1 MTEKRNKFL
10 YRFIQDTVSSGRRRL
25 SGNGS
30 LSRLAAMSS
39 PRRLRA
45 PSPAVAQP
53 SAEQSPEGSERADES
68 DSTSTSHSH
77 SHGHGTLSNAARQ
90 IDKAMRYLLD
100 TDHHRNDKGEEI
112 WLMGVCHAPGAP
124 DFAAD
129 FATRLWLTY
138 RAGFELIR
146 DRQLGDLLPPVA
158 DLEEYLTPEWP
169 RELDPP
175 GAYGFA
181 TDAGWGCMLRT
192 GQSLLA
198 NALLMAWFG
207 RDWRRISQVE
217 VQQHPLYV
225 HLVSLFLDTPYP
237 SAPFSIHRMA
247 LAGKQLGKDVGQWFG
262 PSTAAGAIKNLVGA
276 YPLAGVGVVV
286 GMDGCLSKAEV
297 FTSSHSQ
304 WTDEDPAVDWGY
316 RPVLILL
323 NLRLGLDRVNPVYHD
338 TIKALFTFPQSVG
351 IAGGR
356 PCSSYHFVGAQGA
369 DLIYLDPHHTR
380 PAIRTVAE
388 LEKQRERQ
396 EEEEPKRGSRFTIRR
411 THADKSASPSKAAS
425 PSRRVASSP
434 ARTPSPPSPLQVPG
448 SPPPPSPPSSLPS
461 TPPRAMAS
469 LSPPSSPS
477 PPPPLVVPPSPPP
490 TVLSPAAP
498 TSPISPVTPS
508 LGPTAPR
515 LSETL
520 CAHYQQAF
528 NPADLATFHCT
539 NPKMMPISAQDPSM
553 LAGFL
558 CKDIADWDDWRAR
571 MARLPSQIISIQ
583 EGSAKNV
590 ADVSLDDMLMS
601 DDEDEFN

>member
-39 PRRLRA
+39 PRRIRA
-45 PSPAVAQP
+45 SSPAILQQP
-53 SAEQSPEGSERADES
+53 AEQSPEGSERAEES
-68 DSTSTSHSH
+68 DSTSTSHSNSASH

-100 TDHHRNDKGEEI
+100 SDQHRNDKGEEI

-124 DFAAD
+124 DFYAD
-129 FATRLWLTY
+129 FATRIWLTY
-138 RAGFELIR
+138 RSGFELIK
-146 DRQLGDLLPPVA
+146 DRQLIDLPPPVA
-158 DLEEYLTPEWP
+158 TLDGHLQEEWANDEV
-169 RELDPP
+169 EPP
-175 GAYGFA
+175 GAYGFSS
-181 TDAGWGCMLRT
+181 DSGWGCMLRT

-198 NALLMAWFG
+198 NALLTAWFG
-207 RDWRRISQVE
+207 RDWRRITEVE
-217 VQQHPLYV
+217 THQHSLYV
-225 HLVSLFLDTPYP
+225 HLLSLFLDTPHP
-237 SAPFSIHRMA
+237 TAPFSIHRMA
-247 LAGKQLGKDVGQWFG
+247 LAGKQLGKDIGQWFG

-276 YPLAGVGVVV
+276 YPLAGIGVVV
-286 GMDGCLSKAEV
+286 GMDGALLKSKV
-297 FTSSHSQ
+297 FTASHSE
-304 WTDEDPAVDWGY
+304 WSDEEESALEWGD

-323 NLRLGLDRVNPVYHD
+323 NLRLGLDRVNPIYHD

-356 PCSSYHFVGAQGA
+356 PCSSYHFVGAQGS

-380 PAIRTVAE
+380 NTVRTVTE
-388 LEKQRERQ
+388 QDKERERQ

-411 THADKSASPSKAAS
+411 SRQQQSVSPAKSP
-425 PSRRVASSP
+425 RRVASSP
-434 ARTPSPPSPLQVPG
+434 PRTPSPPSPLQVPG
-448 SPPPPSPPSSLPS
+448 SPPRTPPASPPPTTRSPPT
-461 TPPRAMAS
+461 TPPPRPH
-469 LSPPSSPS
+469 LKVPSSPS
-477 PPPPLVVPPSPPP
+477 PATRS
-490 TVLSPAAP
+490 LSVP
-498 TSPISPVTPS
+498 TSPVSPISPS

-515 LSETL
+515 LPDSLNT
-520 CAHYQQAF
+520 HYQVAF
-528 NPADLATFHCT
+528 THADLATFHCT

-571 MARLPSQIISIQ
+571 MGRLPNQIISIQ
-583 EGSAKNV
+583 EGSARNV

-601 DDEDEFN
+601 DDEDEFD